1 MVNALRA
8 GGGTDEKVNAM
19 QPMTGCAARFGRATV
34 LFLAACLLAGA
45 AHAATPA
52 QWVKSFWPTA
62 KAAGISSTTYQAAL
76 GDFKPDPA
84 VLEKASNQAE
94 FSQKIW
100 IYLHNTVSERRI
112 ITGRALLGQYGPLLT
127 KIERQYGVDRHVVLA
142 IWGMEST
149 YGDVLNNPAIVKG
162 TIRSLATLAY
172 QGGKRAKFGQSQLI
186 AALKIVQNGDI
197 SVRGMTG
204 SWAGAM
210 GHTQF
215 IPTTYAAYAVDFDGD
230 GKRDI
235 WNNIG
240 DALASTANY
249 LKKSG
254 WQSGATWG
262 YEVVAPKG
270 LNYKLA
276 SSERT
281 LAAWQ
286 KLGLKRPDGKPF
298 PRPSE
303 SARLFAPAGAGGP
316 AFLLI
321 KNFKVIKR
329 YNNADAYALAVG
341 HLSDRLRGGGAFTVD
356 WPDADLRLSDSQLV
370 EVQKQLAARG
380 LYDGEFDGNIGS
392 GSRAAIM
399 SYQETVGLEANG
411 QVSQKLLDMLQ
422 SGK

>member
-1 MVNALRA
+1 MHPV
-8 GGGTDEKVNAM
+8 
-19 QPMTGCAARFGRATV
+19 TGCAARWWRHSV
-34 LFLAACLLAGA
+34 LIFVLCILAGA
-45 AHAATPA
+45 AEAASPS

-62 KAAGISSTTYQAAL
+62 KAAGISWSTYEAAL

-94 FSQKIW
+94 FNQTIW
-100 IYLHNTVSERRI
+100 MYLHKTVSDRRI
-112 ITGRALLGQYGPLLT
+112 ITGQAMLGQYGQLLQ
-127 KIERQYGVDRHVVLA
+127 KIEARYGVDRHVVLA

-149 YGDVLNNPAIVKG
+149 YGDVLNNPAIVKNV
-162 TIRSLATLAY
+162 IRSLATLAY
-172 QGGKRAKFGQSQLI
+172 QGGSRAKFGRSQLI
-186 AALKIVQNGDI
+186 AALKIAQHGDI
-197 SVRGMTG
+197 SPQRMTG

-249 LKKSG
+249 LKKMG

-262 YEVVAPKG
+262 YEVIAPKG
-270 LNYKLA
+270 FNYKLVG
-276 SSERT
+276 SSRS
-281 LAAWQ
+281 LSSWQ
-286 KLGLKRPDGKPF
+286 KLGLRRPDGKGF
-298 PRPSE
+298 PRPGE
-303 SARLFAPAGAGGP
+303 EGKLFAPAGAGGP
-316 AFLLI
+316 AFLLV
-321 KNFKVIKR
+321 KNFGVIKR

-341 HLSDRLRGGGAFTVD
+341 HLADRIRGGGPFTVD
-356 WPDADLRLSDSQLV
+356 WPDADLRLSDTELMQ
-370 EVQKQLAARG
+370 VQKLLADRG
-380 LYDGEFDGNIGS
+380 LYDGEIDGNIGS

-399 SYQETVGLEANG
+399 SYQETLGVAADG
-411 QVSQKLLDMLQ
+411 QVSQKLLEMLQ